1 MGGINL
7 LNVALVMSCAL
18 FLLSSVFFI
27 FKDKAS
33 VLIHGYYFISK
44 NQRELY
50 DEFKLSKDYGLILF
64 KYGLILLIG
73 ALGYIF
79 ISRLILWLAF
89 TIWIIYF
96 VKTVVT
102 FRFDKYIVNKM

>member
-1 MGGINL
+1 MNL

-27 FKDKAS
+27 FKSKAS
-33 VLIHGYYFISK
+33 ILIQGYYFISK
-44 NQRELY
+44 DQRELY
-50 DEFKLSKDYGLILF
+50 DELKLSKDYGLILF

-79 ISRLILWLAF
+79 ISKLALCIAFVILIV
-89 TIWIIYF
+89 YV
-96 VKTVVT
+96 VKTIVT
-102 FRFDKYIVNKM
+102 FRFDKYKVNKS

>member
-1 MGGINL
+1 M

-27 FKDKAS
+27 FKSKAS
-33 VLIHGYYFISK
+33 ILIQGYYFISK
-44 NQRELY
+44 DQRELY
-50 DEFKLSKDYGLILF
+50 DELKLSKDYGLILF

-79 ISRLILWLAF
+79 ISKLALCIAFVILIV
-89 TIWIIYF
+89 YV
-96 VKTVVT
+96 VKTIVT
-102 FRFDKYIVNKM
+102 FRFDKYKVNKS

>member
-1 MGGINL
+1 M
-7 LNVALVMSCAL
+7 LNIALVMSCAL

-33 VLIHGYYFISK
+33 VLIQGYYFISK

-50 DEFKLSKDYGLILF
+50 DELKLSKDYGLILF

-79 ISRLILWLAF
+79 ISKLTLWLAF
-89 TIWIIYF
+89 AIWIIYV
-96 VKTVVT
+96 VKTIVT
-102 FRFDKYIVNKM
+102 FKFDKYKVNKS